1 MSEHDE
7 QVAVVEWCD
16 LNGIPV
22 FAIPNGG
29 MRCKR
34 TAALLKAEGV
44 KAGVPDLFIPL
55 PKGGYAGLFV
65 EMKDVDGRKPRPS
78 QMQWLETL
86 NANGYAAYWAKGAAQ
101 AIDLICRYS
110 SL

>member
-29 MRCKR
+29 MHM
-34 TAALLKAEGV
+34 A
-44 KAGVPDLFIPL
+44 
-55 PKGGYAGLFV
+55 
-65 EMKDVDGRKPRPS
+65 PRPLRRCIS
-78 QMQWLETL
+78 TQPHPSRWARQ
-86 NANGYAAYWAKGAAQ
+86 ANPEV
-101 AIDLICRYS
+101 
-110 SL
+110 

>member
-29 MRCKR
+29 MRHKR
-34 TAALLKAEGV
+34 TAARLKAEEPKTEDGAVHV
-44 KAGVPDLFIPL
+44 KNHA
-55 PKGGYAGLFV
+55 
-65 EMKDVDGRKPRPS
+65 
-78 QMQWLETL
+78 LEV
-86 NANGYAAYWAKGAAQ
+86 
-101 AIDLICRYS
+101 
-110 SL
+110 

>member
-34 TAALLKAEGV
+34 TAALLKAEE
-44 KAGVPDLFIPL
+44 
-55 PKGGYAGLFV
+55 PKT
-65 EMKDVDGRKPRPS
+65 ED
-78 QMQWLETL
+78 
-86 NANGYAAYWAKGAAQ
+86 GAAHVKSH
-101 AIDLICRYS
+101 ALEV
-110 SL
+110 